1 MKIALIVLLLVLI
14 ASTGFA
20 DRLKGSDWPEMSRE
34 EKKVYLYGYIDGR
47 IIEVSNV
54 FVLSM
59 KFTVGGKMLYEDQI
73 IRQFIDYI
81 DEKGLV
87 WDTLLIDE
95 FVDAVDQAVVDNQ
108 DLLHMRLF
116 QFVNEALTVY
126 LRVE

>member
-81 DEKGLV
+81 DEKGKV

-95 FVDAVDQAVVDNQ
+95 FVDAVEQAIASNRN
-108 DLLHMRLF
+108 LLDWRLY
-116 QFVNEALTVY
+116 QFVGEALTVH
-126 LRVE
+126 LGIE